1 MTETAYHN
9 PVLLEESVNGL
20 DIKKNGIYVDAT
32 FGGGGHSI
40 EILNRLGPK
49 GKLIAFDQDR
59 DVLKNIVEDSR
70 FLFLNENFKNIKRFL
85 KFYGFKLVDG
95 IIADF
100 GVSSHQ
106 INSSGRGFSFRFDG
120 PLDMRMN
127 QDKNVSS
134 KDIVNNYE
142 EEKLKEL
149 LKSYGELRQASLFAR
164 AIVSARTSNPILT
177 TLQLSSILKE
187 HIPVRKSNKILAQ
200 IFQALRIEVNDELES
215 IKSFLMDASDL
226 IKHKGRLSVISYH
239 SLEDRLVKR
248 FIRDG
253 IFYGKPQSD
262 VFGNYNVP
270 FKRIGK
276 LVLPSRKEII
286 KNNRARSARLRI
298 AEKI

>member
-1 MTETAYHN
+1 M
-9 PVLLEESVNGL
+9 
-20 DIKKNGIYVDAT
+20 
-32 FGGGGHSI
+32 
-40 EILNRLGPK
+40 
-49 GKLIAFDQDR
+49 
-59 DVLKNIVEDSR
+59 
-70 FLFLNENFKNIKRFL
+70 
-85 KFYGFKLVDG
+85 
-95 IIADF
+95 
-100 GVSSHQ
+100 
-106 INSSGRGFSFRFDG
+106 
-120 PLDMRMN
+120 
-127 QDKNVSS
+127 
-134 KDIVNNYE
+134 
-142 EEKLKEL
+142 KEL
-149 LKSYGELRQASLFAR
+149 LKAYGELRQASLFAR
-164 AIVSARTSNPILT
+164 AIVRARTSNPILT

-187 HIPVRKSNKILAQ
+187 HIPVRKRNKILAQ

>member
-9 PVLLEESVNGL
+9 PVLLEESVSGL

-106 INSSGRGFSFRFDG
+106 INSSVRGFSFRFDG

-134 KDIVNNYE
+134 KDIVNNYD

-149 LKSYGELRQASLFAR
+149 LKEYGELRQASLFAR
-164 AIVSARTSNPILT
+164 AIVNARNSNPILT
-177 TLQLSSILKE
+177 TLQLSSILKK

-215 IKSFLMDASDL
+215 IKSFLMDAGDL
-226 IKHKGRLSVISYH
+226 IKEKGRLSVISYH

>member
-9 PVLLEESVNGL
+9 PVLLEESVSGL
-20 DIKKNGIYVDAT
+20 EIKENGIYVDAT

-49 GKLIAFDQDR
+49 GKLIAFDQDK

-70 FLFLNENFKNIKRFL
+70 FLFLNENFKDIKRFL

-142 EEKLKEL
+142 EQKLKEL
-149 LKSYGELRQASLFAR
+149 LKEFGELRQASLFAR
-164 AIVSARTSNPILT
+164 AIVSARTSDPILT
-177 TLQLSSILKE
+177 TLQLSSILKK

-215 IKSFLMDASDL
+215 IKSFLIDASDL
-226 IKHKGRLSVISYH
+226 IKQKGRLSVISYH

-286 KNNRARSARLRI
+286 KNNRARSARLRV

>member
-9 PVLLEESVNGL
+9 PVLLEESVSGL

-40 EILNRLGPK
+40 EILNRLGPR

-106 INSSGRGFSFRFDG
+106 INSSVRGFSFRFDG

-134 KDIVNNYE
+134 KDIVNNYD

-149 LKSYGELRQASLFAR
+149 LKEYGELRQASLFAR

-177 TLQLSSILKE
+177 THQLSSILKK

-215 IKSFLMDASDL
+215 IKSFLMDAGDL
-226 IKHKGRLSVISYH
+226 IKEKGRLSVISYH

-253 IFYGKPQSD
+253 IFYGKPQID

>member
-134 KDIVNNYE
+134 KDIVNNYD

-149 LKSYGELRQASLFAR
+149 LKAYGELRQASLFAR
-164 AIVSARTSNPILT
+164 AIVRARTSNPILT

-187 HIPVRKSNKILAQ
+187 HIPVRKRNKILAQ

-226 IKHKGRLSVISYH
+226 IKQKGRLSVISYH

>member
-134 KDIVNNYE
+134 KDIVNNYD

-149 LKSYGELRQASLFAR
+149 LKEYGELRQASLFAR
-164 AIVSARTSNPILT
+164 AIVNARTLNPILT
-177 TLQLSSILKE
+177 TLQLSSILKK

-215 IKSFLMDASDL
+215 IKSFLMDAGDL
-226 IKHKGRLSVISYH
+226 IKEKGRLSVISYH

-286 KNNRARSARLRI
+286 ENNRARSARLRI

>member
-9 PVLLEESVNGL
+9 PVLLEESVSGL

-134 KDIVNNYE
+134 KDIVNNYD

-149 LKSYGELRQASLFAR
+149 LKAYGELRQASLFAR

-177 TLQLSSILKE
+177 THQLSSILKK

>member
-9 PVLLEESVNGL
+9 PVLLEESVSGL

-127 QDKNVSS
+127 QDNNVSS
-134 KDIVNNYE
+134 KDIVNNYD

-149 LKSYGELRQASLFAR
+149 LKEYGELRQASLFAR

-177 TLQLSSILKE
+177 TLQLSSILKK

-215 IKSFLMDASDL
+215 IKSFLMDAGDL
-226 IKHKGRLSVISYH
+226 IKEKGRLSVISYH

>member
-9 PVLLEESVNGL
+9 PVLLEESVSGL

-134 KDIVNNYE
+134 KDIVNNYD

-149 LKSYGELRQASLFAR
+149 LKAYGELRQASLFAR
-164 AIVSARTSNPILT
+164 AIVRARTSNPILT
-177 TLQLSSILKE
+177 THQLSSILKE
-187 HIPVRKSNKILAQ
+187 HIPVRKRNKILAQ

-226 IKHKGRLSVISYH
+226 IKEKGRLSVISYH

>member
-9 PVLLEESVNGL
+9 PVLLEESVSGL

-85 KFYGFKLVDG
+85 KLYGFKLVDG

-127 QDKNVSS
+127 QEKNLSS
-134 KDIVNNYE
+134 KDIVNNYD

-149 LKSYGELRQASLFAR
+149 LKEYGELRQASLFAR

-177 TLQLSSILKE
+177 THQLSSILKK

-226 IKHKGRLSVISYH
+226 IKQKGRLSVISYH

>member
-20 DIKKNGIYVDAT
+20 DIKKNGIYIDAT

-134 KDIVNNYE
+134 KDIVNNYD

-149 LKSYGELRQASLFAR
+149 LKEYGELRQASLFAR
-164 AIVSARTSNPILT
+164 AIVSARTLNPILT
-177 TLQLSSILKE
+177 TLQLSSILKK

-215 IKSFLMDASDL
+215 IKSFLMDAGDL
-226 IKHKGRLSVISYH
+226 IKEKGRLSVISYH

-270 FKRIGK
+270 FKKIGK

>member
-1 MTETAYHN
+1 M
-9 PVLLEESVNGL
+9 
-20 DIKKNGIYVDAT
+20 
-32 FGGGGHSI
+32 
-40 EILNRLGPK
+40 
-49 GKLIAFDQDR
+49 
-59 DVLKNIVEDSR
+59 
-70 FLFLNENFKNIKRFL
+70 
-85 KFYGFKLVDG
+85 
-95 IIADF
+95 
-100 GVSSHQ
+100 
-106 INSSGRGFSFRFDG
+106 
-120 PLDMRMN
+120 
-127 QDKNVSS
+127 
-134 KDIVNNYE
+134 
-142 EEKLKEL
+142 KEL
-149 LKSYGELRQASLFAR
+149 LKEYGELRQASTFAR

-177 TLQLSSILKE
+177 TLQLSSILKK

-215 IKSFLMDASDL
+215 IKSFLMDAGDL
-226 IKHKGRLSVISYH
+226 IKEKGRLSVISYH

-276 LVLPSRKEII
+276 LIFPSRKEII

>member
-149 LKSYGELRQASLFAR
+149 LKAYGELRQASLFAR

-187 HIPVRKSNKILAQ
+187 HIPVRKRNKILAQ

>member
-9 PVLLEESVNGL
+9 PVLLEESVSGL
-20 DIKKNGIYVDAT
+20 EIKENGIYVDAT

-49 GKLIAFDQDR
+49 GKLIAFDQDK

-70 FLFLNENFKNIKRFL
+70 FLFLNENFKDIKRFL

-142 EEKLKEL
+142 EQKLKEL
-149 LKSYGELRQASLFAR
+149 LKEFGELRQASLFAR

-177 TLQLSSILKE
+177 TLQLSSILKK

-215 IKSFLMDASDL
+215 IKSFLIDASDL
-226 IKHKGRLSVISYH
+226 IKQKGRLSVISYH

-286 KNNRARSARLRI
+286 KNNRARSARLRV

>member
-9 PVLLEESVNGL
+9 PVLLEESVSGL

-85 KFYGFKLVDG
+85 KLYGFKLVDG

-134 KDIVNNYE
+134 KDIVNNYD

-149 LKSYGELRQASLFAR
+149 LKEYGELRQASLFAR

-177 TLQLSSILKE
+177 THQLSSILKK

>member
-127 QDKNVSS
+127 QEKNLSS
-134 KDIVNNYE
+134 KDIVNNYD

-149 LKSYGELRQASLFAR
+149 LKAYGELRQASLFAR
-164 AIVSARTSNPILT
+164 AIVRARTSNPILT

-187 HIPVRKSNKILAQ
+187 HIPVRKRNKILAQ

-226 IKHKGRLSVISYH
+226 IKQKGRLSVISYH

>member
-85 KFYGFKLVDG
+85 KLYGFKLVDG

-127 QDKNVSS
+127 QEKNLSS

-177 TLQLSSILKE
+177 THQLSSILKK

>member
-134 KDIVNNYE
+134 KDIVNNYD

-149 LKSYGELRQASLFAR
+149 LKAYGELRQASLFAR
-164 AIVSARTSNPILT
+164 AIVRARTSNPILT
-177 TLQLSSILKE
+177 THQLSSILKK

>member
-134 KDIVNNYE
+134 KDIVNNYD

-149 LKSYGELRQASLFAR
+149 LKAYGELRQASLFAR
-164 AIVSARTSNPILT
+164 AIVRARTSNPILT

-187 HIPVRKSNKILAQ
+187 HIPVRKRNKILAQ